1 MSSFAPPELPGP
13 GRTHPNGQAF
23 RTLWRSDP
31 GLIVEVRKKVVRM
44 RTHEHVHDPV
54 AGIPTQETRPGGGH
68 DPDPP
73 RDRGLTIAVVIAT
86 VTAMV
91 LVVIT
96 GAAMIDQRNQIADR
110 DAAVAAALVQRDRAQ
125 ASVVALTQRIEVLQA
140 QAATAATGKQ
150 ALTRRLAAAQAQLQR
165 MLGPALPDGEYLG
178 ALIAVGADQD
188 PPRLLIDVEQ
198 WFTDDAATQAAIDD
212 GTLQPGA
219 GFVPNGYYIRNV
231 DPRWRMLPVASDA
244 PVSLVTYPFGSI
256 EEPLVV
262 GFVRFDD
269 MFERDA
275 HSVRAFPYWITVR
288 DGEVIAIDQQYIP

>member
-1 MSSFAPPELPGP
+1 MSSFARPGLPGP
-13 GRTHPNGQAF
+13 GRTHPKGQAF

-54 AGIPTQETRPGGGH
+54 AGLATQGARRGGGH

-73 RDRGLTIAVVIAT
+73 RGRGLTIAVVIAT

-91 LVVIT
+91 LVAIT

-110 DAAVAAALVQRDRAQ
+110 DAAIAAALVQRDRAQ

-165 MLGPALPDGEYLG
+165 MLGPALPDGKYHRRADRG
-178 ALIAVGADQD
+178 RRRPGPASAGDRRRAVVHRRRGD
-188 PPRLLIDVEQ
+188 PGGFRRRGYRP
-198 WFTDDAATQAAIDD
+198 AATAAPRPHHIACDRD
-212 GTLQPGA
+212 RSRISADARFVATGTPCTSHTLRSA
-219 GFVPNGYYIRNV
+219 
-231 DPRWRMLPVASDA
+231 WMS
-244 PVSLVTYPFGSI
+244 GSC
-256 EEPLVV
+256 
-262 GFVRFDD
+262 G
-269 MFERDA
+269 
-275 HSVRAFPYWITVR
+275 
-288 DGEVIAIDQQYIP
+288 